1 MNYTVKVFLNVDILN
16 NRNQVLCSDL
26 FKDIKE
32 YVYAKAPTRSEFD
45 TKIIR
50 DFFEELKADYKETL
64 QRFNAHMVITQ
75 SRVVLLN
82 CSKDAFSSEE

>member
-32 YVYAKAPTRSEFD
+32 
-45 TKIIR
+45 
-50 DFFEELKADYKETL
+50 
-64 QRFNAHMVITQ
+64 
-75 SRVVLLN
+75 
-82 CSKDAFSSEE
+82 